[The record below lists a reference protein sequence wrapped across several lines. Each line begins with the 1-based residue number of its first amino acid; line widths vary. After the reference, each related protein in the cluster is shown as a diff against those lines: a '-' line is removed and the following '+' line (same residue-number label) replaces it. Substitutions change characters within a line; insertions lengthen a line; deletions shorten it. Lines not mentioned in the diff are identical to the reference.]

1 MKPVR
6 LFLTICCL
14 LFLSGL
20 GACTS
25 PELLDTGQ
33 SISIARI
40 DDKTYVTSDGEKLAM
55 SAWQAR
61 APEAVYVAVH
71 GFNEYAA
78 DFRLPAPWFAE
89 RGISVYGYDQRG
101 FGRTPDSRRGKWA
114 GGDVMASDLTTFVRL
129 IRQRHPGLPVHV
141 VGTSMG

>member
-1 MKPVR
+1 MVAIMKPVR

-33 SISIARI
+33 SISTARI

-55 SAWQAR
+55 SAW
-61 APEAVYVAVH
+61 
-71 GFNEYAA
+71 
-78 DFRLPAPWFAE
+78 
-89 RGISVYGYDQRG
+89 
-101 FGRTPDSRRGKWA
+101 
-114 GGDVMASDLTTFVRL
+114 
-129 IRQRHPGLPVHV
+129 
-141 VGTSMG
+141 